1 MRLLLTRCRRTQA
14 AQPLLSSRMAT
25 EAHGEIAAVY
35 ISNREPS
42 LRELLDD
49 PIARLLMASDRVR
62 VEQVM
67 LHLRTARRRV
77 AALGALRG
85 QDQCFLFSEFGA

>member
-1 MRLLLTRCRRTQA
+1 
-14 AQPLLSSRMAT
+14 
-25 EAHGEIAAVY
+25 VY
-35 ISNREPS
+35 IIREPS

-67 LHLRTARRRV
+67 LHLRAARRRL
-77 AALGALRG
+77 AAHYAAKINA
-85 QDQCFLFSEFGA
+85 F